1 MEFSTKDV
9 INRLVENE
17 NCAKNVATAAVDATI
32 QAMFDLL
39 NHEDCT
45 KLRIKNIGIFSVSE
59 REGHL
64 GRNPRT
70 GESVEV
76 KPSRGV
82 SFKAARALKLN
93 LNDNTFYP
101 E

>member
-9 INRLVENE
+9 VARLVENE
-17 NCAKNVATAAVDATI
+17 KCAKNVAVAAVDATI

-39 NHEDCT
+39 KSDDCT

-59 REGHL
+59 RDGHL

-82 SFKAARALKLN
+82 SFKAARALKLE

-101 E
+101 D

>member
-76 KPSRGV
+76 RPSRGV
-82 SFKAARALKLN
+82 SFKAARALKLA